1 VVNRLACYKHPVNLP
16 GETTVAIIGGGF
28 AGVATAWALARAGID
43 DVVVLERE
51 REIGRYASGRGAGI
65 GRQLA
70 DDDDTTA
77 LTVRG
82 AAMLRDD
89 LAAAWTPCGGVLSF
103 DDTARADVYLA
114 RARRFGVAIE
124 RIDRD
129 AVVARWPAARTL
141 AVATGLW
148 VPSDGVI
155 DVRAL
160 LAIYAERARIVTD
173 APVLAVSSGRHG
185 ARIGT
190 PRGELTARIV
200 VDAAG
205 AWAGRLTGGDPLAT
219 FKRHLA
225 VLELAAPGAAYW
237 WHLGASEVYARRDAG
252 GVLASPCDEALSS
265 ADDLHADPRGL
276 GQLRALVG
284 DFATAPVV
292 REWACV
298 RSFTA
303 DRRMRL
309 GRDVERPWLVWAA
322 GLGGHGATASAAVGE
337 TVARAVASALTA

>member
-82 AAMLRDD
+82 AAVLRDE

-103 DDTARADVYLA
+103 DDASRAETYIA
-114 RARRFGVAIE
+114 RARRFGVAVE
-124 RIDRD
+124 RLDRD
-129 AVVARWPAARTL
+129 AVITRWPAARTL
-141 AVATGLW
+141 EVATGLW

-160 LAIYAERARIVTD
+160 LAIYASRARIALD
-173 APVLAVSSGRHG
+173 APVLGIASGPRG
-185 ARIGT
+185 ARLGT

-225 VLELAAPGAAYW
+225 VLELAVPGAAYW
-237 WHLGASEVYARRDAG
+237 WHLGRGEVYARRDAG
-252 GVLASPCDEALSS
+252 GVLASPCDETLGSP
-265 ADDLHADPRGL
+265 DDLHADPRGL
-276 GQLRALVG
+276 AELRAFVG

-303 DRRMRL
+303 DRKMRL
-309 GRDVERPWLVWAA
+309 GRDAERPWLVWAA

-337 TVARAVASALTA
+337 IVARAVGEALTA